1 MSILELYEIFKQ
13 NPIITTDSRN
23 CPENSLFFALKGEK
37 FNGNHYAKDT
47 IENGC
52 SYAFVDEKEFADGKK
67 IIYVDNVLETLQ
79 KLANLHR
86 KVLNTPIIGITG
98 TNGKTTTKELIA
110 AVLKKKYKTLYT
122 QGNLNNHIGVPL
134 TLLRLNESHEVAI
147 IEMGANHPG
156 EIKTLVEIVEP
167 NYGIITNVGKAHI
180 EGFGSF
186 EGVIKT
192 KCELYDFLEM
202 NRGTV
207 FVNKGNDI
215 LFAKTTNIEKVI
227 EYGNCT
233 EFSAT
238 IESNNPFLVL
248 NWDNSTIKTNLIG
261 SYNAENIMAS
271 VAIGISFN
279 VDKKDVVDAIEG
291 YTPQNNR
298 SQFKETAYNKLIIDA
313 YNANPTSM
321 NAAIDNFNLIE
332 ETGKMVILGD
342 MKELG
347 AISEIEHQKIID
359 KLENSNI
366 EKVIV
371 VGSEFKKTKSNHTIK
386 LENINELITYLDNE
400 IIKNNLILIKG
411 SNSMKLI
418 ECINHL

>member
-13 NPIITTDSRN
+13 NPVITTDSRN

-52 SYAFVDEKEFADGKK
+52 SFAFVDEKEFADGKK